1 MKAFEDSFLDPS
13 YMSIRQAAQFL
24 GVSHQTLRRWEQ
36 DGKLKPVRHPMN
48 RYRYYLRSELEP
60 LRLEYQQAE
69 LVGESS
75 RSVFMTAQVDIADN
89 PRLREPQRKA
99 WTAVHEHFGGSNE
112 HAILQIPVGCGKT
125 GVIATAPFGLVDGKV
140 LVVAPNVTIRDGVT
154 RALDLGPKNFW
165 RKTGV
170 LTSLKAG
177 PFTAILD
184 GPNANLHDCMKSDF
198 VVVNIQQLASSADR
212 WLPQFPPN
220 FFSMILVDE
229 GHHNVAPSWRK
240 VFDRFPEAK
249 VVSLTATP
257 FRGDKKQVSGKVIY
271 RYPFTR
277 AMLNG
282 YIKQLHSYNIA
293 PDEIYFTYRGEERH
307 HTLEE
312 VLELREEQ
320 WFSRGVALSP
330 ECNRHIVDASI
341 EKLDQLRHGS
351 ATKHQIIAAACSV
364 DHARQIRS
372 LYEERNLKA
381 RELYSEMDPDAKD
394 NIFAL
399 LEEGRIDCV
408 VQVQMLGEGYDHPPL
423 SVAAV
428 FRPFRSLSPFIQFVG
443 RALRVVKEGAPN
455 DPDNRGYV
463 VSHVGLNNDP
473 HWDDFREL
481 DLDDQE
487 FFKRLVTAEG
497 EDNRDGAGPGDGGG
511 RSRRFDGGMQ
521 VSQEILG
528 SALNLAFLD
537 PDDDRVLDQAWAAL
551 TSSIQGQFGITP
563 DKLGLSRERLKA
575 TLKENHGK
583 ATTAPPE
590 ELPVSP
596 QKRRQA
602 LKKRLS
608 ERVSAVAARVLQ
620 DLGLSRAGHHVGN
633 AIRQYAGQD
642 NTTVIS
648 RMVNAAVNEKGGLK
662 AKGRPRASED
672 QLKRAFD
679 AADAAGD
686 QVRDQI
692 KAALKH

>member
-1 MKAFEDSFLDPS
+1 MKTFEESSLDPA

-24 GVSHQTLRRWEQ
+24 GVSDQTLRRWEQ
-36 DGKLKPVRHPMN
+36 EGKLKPVRHPVN
-48 RYRYYLRSELEP
+48 KYRYYLRSELEP
-60 LRLEYQQAE
+60 LRLEYRQAE
-69 LVGESS
+69 LAAEPG
-75 RSVFMTAQVDIADN
+75 RSIFLSAQPNIVAN
-89 PRLREPQRKA
+89 SKLREPQREA
-99 WTAVHEHFGGSNE
+99 WTAVHQHFRDSTE

-125 GVIATAPFGLVDGKV
+125 GVIATLPFGIIDGKV

-154 RALDLGPKNFW
+154 KALDLGLKNFW

-170 LTSLKAG
+170 LDSLKNG
-177 PFTAILD
+177 PFTAVLD

-229 GHHNVAPSWRK
+229 GHHNVAPSWLK

-271 RYPFTR
+271 RYAFTR

-293 PDEIYFTYRGEERH
+293 PEEIFFTYHGEDRR

-320 WFSRGVALSP
+320 WFSKGVALSP

-341 EKLDQLRHGS
+341 EKLNQLRDGS
-351 ATKHQIIAAACSV
+351 NVKHQIIAVACSV

-381 RELYSEMDPDAKD
+381 RELYSEMDPDTKEK
-394 NIFAL
+394 IFAQ

-443 RALRVVKEGAPN
+443 RALRVVKEAAPK

-487 FFKRLVTAEG
+487 FFKRLLTSEG
-497 EDNRDGAGPGDGGG
+497 EGNPSESQDGRGGQP
-511 RSRRFDGGMQ
+511 RRFDVGMQ

-528 SALNLAFLD
+528 SALNLSFLD
-537 PDDDRVLDQAWAAL
+537 PDDDRVLDQAWVNL
-551 TSSIQGQFGITP
+551 TASIQRQFGITP
-563 DKLGLSRERLKA
+563 DKLGLSREKLKA
-575 TLKENHGK
+575 TLKESQGK
-583 ATTAPPE
+583 AVTGPPE

-596 QKRRQA
+596 QKRRQG

-608 ERVSAVAARVLQ
+608 ERCSAVAARVLQ
-620 DLGLSRAGHHVGN
+620 ELALNRAEHDIGN
-633 AIRQYAGQD
+633 AIRKYAGQD
-642 NTTVIS
+642 NTTVLS
-648 RMVNAAVNEKGGLK
+648 RMVNAAVNKKGGM
-662 AKGRPRASED
+662 KGKDRPGASED
-672 QLKRAFD
+672 QLKGAFD

-686 QVRDQI
+686 RVRDEI
-692 KAALKH
+692 RAAFKR

>member
-1 MKAFEDSFLDPS
+1 MKTFEESFLDPA
-13 YMSIRQAAQFL
+13 YMPIRQAAQFL
-24 GVSHQTLRRWEQ
+24 GVSLQTLRRWEQ
-36 DGKLKPVRHPMN
+36 EGKLKPVRHPMN
-48 RYRYYLRSELEP
+48 KYRYYLRAELEP

-69 LVGESS
+69 HVAESS
-75 RSVFMTAQVDIADN
+75 RSIFVTAQASIAEN
-89 PRLREPQRKA
+89 PKLREPQREA
-99 WTAVHEHFGGSNE
+99 WTAVRDHFRASND

-125 GVIATAPFGLVDGKV
+125 GVIATLPFGVTDGKV

-154 RALDLGPKNFW
+154 KALDLGLKNFW

-170 LTSLKAG
+170 LDSLKDG
-177 PFTAILD
+177 PFTAVLD

-229 GHHNVAPSWRK
+229 GHHNVAPSWLK

-257 FRGDKKQVSGKVIY
+257 FRGDKKQMSGKVIY
-271 RYPFTR
+271 RYAFTR

-293 PDEIYFTYRGEERH
+293 PEEIYFTYRGEQRH

-320 WFSRGVALSP
+320 WFSKGVALSP

-341 EKLDQLRHGS
+341 EKLNQLRDGS
-351 ATKHQIIAAACSV
+351 TVRHQIIAAACSV
-364 DHARQIRS
+364 DHSRQIRS

-381 RELYSEMDPDAKD
+381 RELYSEMDADAKEKV
-394 NIFAL
+394 FAQ

-443 RALRVVKEGAPN
+443 RALRVVKEGAPK

-487 FFKRLVTAEG
+487 FFKRLLTTEG
-497 EDNRDGAGPGDGGG
+497 TEDEASAGPGDGSG
-511 RSRRFDGGMQ
+511 RPRRFDGGMQ

-528 SALNLAFLD
+528 SALNLSFLD
-537 PDDDRVLDQAWAAL
+537 PDDDRVLDQAWATFSASI
-551 TSSIQGQFGITP
+551 TSQFGVTP
-563 DKLGLSRERLKA
+563 DKLGLSREKLKA
-575 TLKENHGK
+575 TLKESQGK
-583 ATTAPPE
+583 KVTPPPE

-608 ERVSAVAARVLQ
+608 ERCGAVGARVLQ
-620 DLGLSRAGHHVGN
+620 ELGLNRAGRDIGN
-633 AIRQYAGQD
+633 AIRKYAGQD
-642 NTTVIS
+642 NTTVVS
-648 RMVNAAVNEKGGLK
+648 RMVNAAVNEKGGM
-662 AKGRPRASED
+662 KGKDRPGSSED
-672 QLKRAFD
+672 QLARAFD

-686 QVRDQI
+686 GVRDEI
-692 KAALKH
+692 KSALKR